1 MTEQKKKVESHK
13 SKGASMQKVESFE
26 DLWVWQEARV
36 LVSGIYSDFAE
47 GSPGGRD
54 YGFRNQI
61 QPAGIS
67 IMNNIAEGFER
78 STDAEKARFMDIAKG
93 SCGEVRSM
101 YYAAEDLRYVFTEK
115 ATQRRE
121 ASRKIARGLSS
132 LASHLRL

>member
-1 MTEQKKKVESHK
+1 
-13 SKGASMQKVESFE
+13 MQKVGSFE

-36 LVSGIYSDFAE
+36 LVREIYFDFAE
-47 GSPGGRD
+47 GTPGERD

-61 QPAGIS
+61 QQAGIS

-78 STDAEKARFMDIAKG
+78 STDTEKARFMDIAKG

-101 YYAAEDLRYVFTEK
+101 YYAAEDLRYISAEK
-115 ATQRRE
+115 AAQRRE
-121 ASRKIARGLSS
+121 ASRKISRGLSS